1 MERVSL
7 DGLELE
13 YELKGSGDPV
23 VLIHWGLCAK
33 WAEPLMGEPAL
44 ADHYAL
50 LRYHRA
56 GFGGSDRI
64 DGPIRIAA
72 HAAHCNRLMQLL
84 GIEQAHVAG
93 HSSSAVIALQ
103 LALDFP
109 DAVRTLVL
117 MEPARPIPPTEEQA
131 EFVRAFVAPAVERY
145 RAGDKG
151 GAVDTFAQGVFGPG
165 YRDALEQGP
174 PGVVEQAVADADAF
188 FAQELPALQQW
199 TFSEADAS
207 RITHPVLAVLGE
219 NTAPTFP
226 PRMEL
231 LRSWLPYAEPFQ
243 LRGASHLLHL
253 QNAQEMAEAM
263 ASFFA
268 RNGVTDQ
275 EP

>member
-13 YELKGSGDPV
+13 YELKGSGEPV
-23 VLIHWGLCAK
+23 VLIHWGICAK
-33 WAEPLMGEPAL
+33 WAEPLVGEPAL
-44 ADHYAL
+44 ADQYAL

-64 DGPIRIAA
+64 QGPISIAA
-72 HAAHCNRLMQLL
+72 HAAHCKRLMQLL

-109 DAVRTLVL
+109 DAVRSLVL
-117 MEPARPIPPTEEQA
+117 MEPARPIPETEEQA
-131 EFVRAFVAPAVERY
+131 AFIHTFVAPAVERY
-145 RAGDKG
+145 RAGDKA

-165 YRDALEQGP
+165 YRDALEQGL
-174 PGVVEQAVADADAF
+174 PGVVKQAIADADAF

-199 TFSEADAS
+199 TFSDAEAS
-207 RITHPVLAVLGE
+207 RITQPVLAVLGE

-231 LRSWLPYAEPFQ
+231 LRSWLPHVESFQ
-243 LRGASHLLHL
+243 LPDASHLLHL
-253 QNAQEMAEAM
+253 QNAPEMAEAM

-268 RNGVTDQ
+268 RKGVTDQ
-275 EP
+275 EA

>member
-1 MERVSL
+1 MERASL

-13 YELKGSGDPV
+13 YELKGSRDPV

-44 ADHYAL
+44 ADQYGL

-64 DGPIRIAA
+64 EGSISIAA

-84 GIEQAHVAG
+84 GMEKAHVAG
-93 HSSSAVIALQ
+93 HSSSAAVAIQ

-109 DAVRTLVL
+109 DAVRSLVL
-117 MEPARPIPPTEEQA
+117 MEPARPIPPTEEQTG
-131 EFVRAFVAPAVERY
+131 FVRAFVAPAVERY
-145 RAGDKG
+145 RAGDKA
-151 GAVDTFAQGVFGPG
+151 GAVDTFAQGVFGPA
-165 YRDALEQGP
+165 YRDALEQGL
-174 PGVVEQAVADADAF
+174 PGVIEQAIADADAF

-207 RITHPVLAVLGE
+207 RITHPVLGVLGE

-231 LRSWLPYAEPFQ
+231 LRSWLPHVEPFQ
-243 LRGASHLLHL
+243 LRSASHLLHL
-253 QNAQEMAEAM
+253 QNAQELAEAM

-268 RNGVTDQ
+268 RDAVTDQ
-275 EP
+275 VP